1 MLYALCLLPCAFEA
15 AIAGKPLPTGNA
27 GEVLC
32 IPWRM
37 APKQPNHEQS
47 GQGLT
52 IDEVRLVSDLRIMH
66 AKVDELYQIISKIK
80 RHFDEAAICQYADAP
95 VLAENIIKIDEIYLW
110 FVKLKE
116 ERERERKRVN
126 RF

>member
-1 MLYALCLLPCAFEA
+1 
-15 AIAGKPLPTGNA
+15 
-27 GEVLC
+27 
-32 IPWRM
+32 M
-37 APKQPNHEQS
+37 ARRQANQDDADQWLS
-47 GQGLT
+47 

-95 VLAENIIKIDEIYLW
+95 VLAENILKVDEIYLW

-116 ERERERKRVN
+116 ERERERKRAN
-126 RF
+126 KR